1 MVDLEEGCHRYRSVY
16 KVQVPARLAMD
27 GGRVL
32 MLLLSRYNHVR
43 LVRLPMDSG
52 IAVILLLLRYNV
64 WICLRKPM
72 DSGSVVCCDVIIGK
86 TQACQ
91 MLKFVSK
98 VIGEG
103 GDVAISCGKY
113 TTVNCV
119 KWSMMYTSESSVIPL
134 QLLMSIFVTFC
145 LSTWMMARIGKETDH
160 MAVSQ
165 LRSVIG
171 TQSIKEVHPCS
182 SILQKV
188 DLLDMILRQNKRI
201 RFTRVLIGRH

>member
-113 TTVNCV
+113 
-119 KWSMMYTSESSVIPL
+119 
-134 QLLMSIFVTFC
+134 
-145 LSTWMMARIGKETDH
+145 R
-160 MAVSQ
+160 Q
-165 LRSVIG
+165 LR
-171 TQSIKEVHPCS
+171 
-182 SILQKV
+182 KV
-188 DLLDMILRQNKRI
+188 VDDVYQ
-201 RFTRVLIGRH
+201 